1 MALLEQKRCRHFN
14 GIQNKQCRA
23 GIAYSEVVS
32 KISLFPCFADEGA
45 KCCAS
50 YAEPTPDEI
59 QHSQIE
65 TQRIASLF
73 IRGLSSCCIAP
84 LDMSQVIPKGQ
95 PHAGHGPR
103 ICSKCRKVAFIV

>member
-1 MALLEQKRCRHFN
+1 MTRFGEKRCRHFN

-23 GIAYSEVVS
+23 GISYSEVVS

-45 KCCAS
+45 KSCAS
-50 YAEPTPDEI
+50 YIAPTSEEI
-59 QHSQIE
+59 AQEQIE
-65 TQRIASLF
+65 SRRIADLF
-73 IRGLSSCCIAP
+73 ERGLSNCCIAP

-103 ICSKCRKVAFIV
+103 ICSKCRKVAFVV